1 MNRLVVSTWQ
11 TAPKNTNICPVGK
24 RMESIGTSLAET
36 RRGFLF
42 GTIMIFVMTFAWL
55 GLAGSL
61 GISQWTEYLLII
73 GILAQ
78 VLLIHRRE
86 QALYTSSRRWRFW
99 YALIIAGFACD
110 LMTRHLW
117 MQGHDTFADPTQVR
131 GQLLLGGLLLFYVMV
146 FPITLRLTT
155 RNKTS

>member
-1 MNRLVVSTWQ
+1 
-11 TAPKNTNICPVGK
+11 
-24 RMESIGTSLAET
+24 MESIGTSLSES

-42 GTIMIFVMTFAWL
+42 GSILIFVTTFVWIML
-55 GLAGSL
+55 GGSV
-61 GISQWTEYLLII
+61 GIAQWTEYLVIA
-73 GILAQ
+73 GVLAQ

-86 QALYTSSRRWRFW
+86 QALYTSRRWRFW

-117 MQGHDTFADPTQVR
+117 MQGHDTIADLTEVR
-131 GQLLLGGLLLFYVMV
+131 RQLMLGGLLLFYVMV

-155 RNKTS
+155 RNKTA

>member
-1 MNRLVVSTWQ
+1 
-11 TAPKNTNICPVGK
+11 
-24 RMESIGTSLAET
+24 MESIGTSLSES

-42 GTIMIFVMTFAWL
+42 GSILIFVTTFVWIML
-55 GLAGSL
+55 GGSL
-61 GISQWTEYLLII
+61 GIAQWTEYLVIA

-86 QALYTSSRRWRFW
+86 QALYTSRRWRFW

-117 MQGHDTFADPTQVR
+117 MQGHDTIADLTEVR
-131 GQLLLGGLLLFYVMV
+131 RQLMLGGLLLFYVMV